1 MIYLYKK
8 THLDTGL
15 MYLGKTISDPFIY
28 KGSGL
33 HWKRHLKYHG
43 NRVKTEVLRECV
55 DDEEIC
61 KWGLHYS
68 KIWDV
73 VKSNEW
79 ANLIEENGKGG
90 SAKGRKVSEETKRKI
105 SESHKGKKRTEES
118 KRKMS
123 GRKVSEETKRKLSAA
138 QKGKKLSEET
148 KRKIS
153 EVHKGKKLSEETK
166 RKISESHKGKK
177 HTEESKRKMSGRVF
191 SEETKRKISDAKRN
205 KGCGE
210 LNSFFGKAHT
220 EEAKIKIGKSSKKR
234 AMAQYKKR
242 LVSGTDAQTMQGI
255 CPHCKKEGQYRA
267 MKRWHY
273 DNCRELSPH

>member
-90 SAKGRKVSEETKRKI
+90 SAKGRKVSEK
-105 SESHKGKKRTEES
+105 
-118 KRKMS
+118 
-123 GRKVSEETKRKLSAA
+123 
-138 QKGKKLSEET
+138 
-148 KRKIS
+148 
-153 EVHKGKKLSEETK
+153 TK